1 MAAKIIDISGFDP
14 AKAPKPIYERATKA
28 PPLLKL
34 RSGRSSQIL
43 TKAKLIAPTPENCE
57 AVERIANILEGNAG
71 SAAA

>member
-1 MAAKIIDISGFDP
+1 MAAQIIDISGFDP
-14 AKAPKPIYERATKA
+14 AKAPKPIFERATNA

-43 TKAKLIAPTPENCE
+43 QKAKLIAPTPENCE
-57 AVERIANILEGNAG
+57 AIERIADILGGDAE